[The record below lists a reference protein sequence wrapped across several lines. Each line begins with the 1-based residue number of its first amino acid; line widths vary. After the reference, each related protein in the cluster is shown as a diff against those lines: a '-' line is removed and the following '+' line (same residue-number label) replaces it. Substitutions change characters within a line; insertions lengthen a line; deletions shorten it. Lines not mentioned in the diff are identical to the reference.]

1 MREVPFKCDS
11 QQEWNSPEL
20 WTEHRHPTAYRN
32 PCVSSSSQKT
42 TGDVQRR
49 RKNRNG
55 RKDMRGNGMGK
66 GFVERE
72 EGRKEWDGNE
82 SLTQRQNRIEMNE

>member
-1 MREVPFKCDS
+1 MRFTTRMELPRTLNRTQTSHSIPQSLCVIIITQYNRGRTEKEEK
-11 QQEWNSPEL
+11 QEWKEGH
-20 WTEHRHPTAYRN
+20 E
-32 PCVSSSSQKT
+32 
-42 TGDVQRR
+42 G
-49 RKNRNG
+49 
-55 RKDMRGNGMGK
+55 GNGMGK

>member
-1 MREVPFKCDS
+1 
-11 QQEWNSPEL
+11 
-20 WTEHRHPTAYRN
+20 
-32 PCVSSSSQKT
+32 
-42 TGDVQRR
+42 
-49 RKNRNG
+49 
-55 RKDMRGNGMGK
+55 MGK

>member
-1 MREVPFKCDS
+1 MREAPFKCDS
-11 QQEWNSPEL
+11 QQEWNFPEL

-32 PCVSSSSQKT
+32 PCVSSSSQNT